1 MMKPHSTD
9 QLLTLGMA
17 LTTDKKAMERRVRGV
32 FARKTSAKS
41 VIALSLALAL
51 TIGVAAF
58 TTACQ
63 PGQGAQTLTPI
74 PVEQDKN
81 GMKQGESAASAA
93 EEPDST
99 AAPMQWRSFQYLI
112 GSMVESPFQYPLS
125 SDHIDEPMIDYGNGV
140 SLLVNA
146 DVAIPQAAGY
156 GVRQCNATGFTLE
169 EYQTMIDYFLPDAKW
184 APNQTEPGFQTNGA
198 YDLSDMDFSLR
209 TTISAEQDGVMYSV
223 SMGADQHMFYF
234 ERSDGMVYR
243 EGYLVGDEEMERD
256 FGAVIREPIALTR
269 EAAQAQADQVLV
281 DLGIRGWQLD
291 KAERACMFEKENPSN
306 VLSRGWDFGYVLSSA
321 GLPARGNSG
330 WLGMKYDSL
339 DYCASDAGLLW
350 IYVDDRGVTCFY
362 WLNRYEPREAMFTN
376 VEIIGVDAALT
387 LAKAR
392 LSRVFGEGYTG
403 VSQIELF
410 EIRLSSMLIA
420 YPDELDANTNYDD
433 ELRDMALLIPVWN
446 AACRI
451 TYVDGDI
458 EYMNLPFSATDGGA
472 VSMLF
477 Y

>member
-1 MMKPHSTD
+1 MKSTD

-32 FARKTSAKS
+32 FARKTSAKGI
-41 VIALSLALAL
+41 VALSLVLALAL
-51 TIGVAAF
+51 GAGAF

-63 PGQGAQTLTPI
+63 PGKAAQALTPI
-74 PVEQDKN
+74 PVEQGTSN
-81 GMKQGESAASAA
+81 APQGDSAVSEA

-99 AAPMQWRSFQYLI
+99 AAPMQWKTFQYLI
-112 GSMVESPFQYPLS
+112 GSMVESPFQYPIS
-125 SDHIDEPMIDYGNGV
+125 PKHIDEPNIDYGNGV
-140 SLLVNA
+140 SLVVNT
-146 DVAIPQAAGY
+146 DVVIPQAAGY
-156 GVRQCNATGFTLE
+156 GVRQCNAIGFTLE

-184 APNQTEPGFQTNGA
+184 VPNQTEPGFQSNGV
-198 YDLSDMDFSLR
+198 YDLSDMDFSSR
-209 TTISAEQDGVMYSV
+209 TTLSVEQDGEMFSV

-234 ERSDGMVYR
+234 EQSDGMVYR

-291 KAERACMFEKENPSN
+291 KAERACMFEEGNSSN

-330 WLGMKYDSL
+330 WLGMKYDPL

-362 WLNRYEPREAMFTN
+362 WMNRYEPREAMFTN
-376 VEIIGVDAALT
+376 VEIIGVDAAMT

-392 LSRVFGEGYTG
+392 LARIFAEADTG
-403 VSQIELF
+403 VSEIELF
-410 EIRLSSMLIA
+410 EIRLSSLLIA
-420 YPDELDANTNYDD
+420 YPDELGANTNFDD

-446 AACRI
+446 ASCCL
-451 TYVDGDI
+451 TFDDGDI
-458 EYMNLPFSATDGGA
+458 EYINMPFSATDGGA
-472 VSMLF
+472 ISMLYF
-477 Y
+477 